1 MAGPRHHRLGFVV
14 AAVLLALAAGVFVG
28 LRGAVRDLD
37 RSLDRLYQR
46 TNFAVVTTT
55 GGDAARF
62 AAAAA
67 DVPGVTTVEQR
78 GNVTLSVW
86 MRNGERKVQG
96 TVLGVP
102 GAGPEVSRPVITDGT
117 VIPPGSTEPVAVVEQ
132 HTADDL
138 DVKVGDTLTALGP
151 GTQLPLKV
159 VGVGLSPE
167 YLLPAQSQQQIVS
180 SPGSFAV
187 VYVPQTIAEQLG
199 GLATLPQVLVAAR
212 ADDTAPVVAKLRDLA
227 QSTGAELVVTRTTQ
241 PSNALIDEE
250 RTGFVEASL
259 VIPLLAFITAMFVAA
274 VACARVEDRHRR
286 RLAMMRTTA
295 IGALVGTGLGLIA
308 AAIIGPKLTRSVSIP
323 NHVGASHLLPASG
336 ALLLTAGAGLLA
348 FGLGSLL
355 RRGTGTS
362 LGGGPAIVS
371 ALAAVAAMTAVIGPV
386 GVVDSARATLDAAAR
401 LEPVDAQ
408 IAFAVPATAA
418 QLALVEKIPGVVVAE
433 PVPSAN
439 VYVRHG
445 DRRYAT
451 QLQAFAPDTTMQT
464 FETPAGKRQELP
476 ADGVLIP
483 ESLGR
488 ILDAQPGDELELEL
502 PGAGVQTM
510 HLPVAGFTSN
520 TLGNLVFL
528 RTSSLRAALGPDA
541 DAFAGGLFTTGTLR
555 YAPDADADAIAAQVQ
570 KIPSVV
576 VYVPV
581 GADLGSVA
589 AVRPIFD
596 ALINALLGI
605 GVVVAAVGVGGAV
618 LLHAHTRVRHGV
630 LRLVVEV
637 LLALLAGII
646 VGAVVGTRLAD
657 ALVSALDT
665 ELVHLVDH
673 IDTITYLVAAGLVLV
688 VGAVAAVAGGLRAGG
703 ESPSPP
709 EGGHTAP

>member
-1 MAGPRHHRLGFVV
+1 VTGQRHHRLGFVV
-14 AAVLLALAAGVFVG
+14 AAVLLVLAAGTFVG

-55 GGDAARF
+55 GGDVARF
-62 AAAAA
+62 AREAAVI
-67 DVPGVTTVEQR
+67 DGVTTVEQR

-86 MRNGERKVQG
+86 LHDGARKVQG

-102 GAGPEVSRPVITDGT
+102 DDGPAVSRPVITEGT
-117 VIPPGSTEPVAVVEQ
+117 DIDPGTTDAVTVVEQ
-132 HTADDL
+132 HTAEDL
-138 DVKVGDTLTALGP
+138 GVQVGDTITALGP

-159 VGVGLSPE
+159 VGIGLSPE

-199 GLATLPQVLVAAR
+199 GPATVPQVLVAAR
-212 ADDTAPVVAKLRDLA
+212 SDDTGPVVARLRHIA
-227 QSTGAELVVTRTTQ
+227 ESTGAELVVTRTTQ
-241 PSNALIDEE
+241 PSNALISEE

-274 VACARVEDRHRR
+274 VACARVPDTRRRHR
-286 RLAMMRTTA
+286 AMMRTTA

-323 NHVGASHLLPASG
+323 NQVGASHLLPALG
-336 ALLLTAGAGLLA
+336 ALTLTAAAGLLA

-355 RRGTGTS
+355 RRGAGRS

-371 ALAAVAAMTAVIGPV
+371 ALAAVAAMTVIIGPV

-408 IAFAVPATAA
+408 IAFAVPATPA
-418 QLALVEKIPGVVVAE
+418 QLAAVEKIPGVVAAE

-451 QLQAFAPDTTMQT
+451 QLQAFALDTTMQT
-464 FETPAGKRQELP
+464 FETPAGKRQGLP

-483 ESLGR
+483 ESLGKL
-488 ILDAQPGDELELEL
+488 LDARPGDELELEL

-510 HLPVAGFTSN
+510 HVPVAGFTSN

-528 RTSSLRAALGPDA
+528 RTSTLRDALGPDA
-541 DAFAGGLFTTGTLR
+541 DAFAGGLFTTATLR
-555 YAPDADADAIAAQVQ
+555 YAPGADADAIAAQVQ

-596 ALINALLGI
+596 ALINALLAI

-637 LLALLAGII
+637 LVALVLGIL

-657 ALVSALDT
+657 ALVSALDSD
-665 ELVHLVDH
+665 LVHLVQH
-673 IDTITYLVAAGLVLV
+673 IEVNTYLVAAGLVLA
-688 VGAVAAVAGGLRAGG
+688 VGAIAGFVGGMRAKS
-703 ESPSPP
+703 EDARPAS
-709 EGGHTAP
+709 

>member
-1 MAGPRHHRLGFVV
+1 VTGQRHHRLGLVV
-14 AAVLLALAAGVFVG
+14 AAVLLALAATVFVG

-37 RSLDRLYQR
+37 RSLDRLYER

-62 AAAAA
+62 AAEAA
-67 DVPGVTTVEQR
+67 DVAGVTTVEQR

-86 MRNGERKVQG
+86 MRDGEKKVQG
-96 TVLGVP
+96 TVLGEP
-102 GAGPEVSRPVITDGT
+102 TDGPEVSRPVITAGSA
-117 VIPPGSTEPVAVVEQ
+117 IPPDTTEPVTVVEQ

-138 DVKVGDTLTALGP
+138 GVQVGDTLTALGP

-159 VGVGLSPE
+159 VGIGLSPE

-199 GLATLPQVLVAAR
+199 GPATIPQVLVAAR

-227 QSTGAELVVTRTTQ
+227 QSTGAELVVTRATQ
-241 PSNALIDEE
+241 PSNALISEE
-250 RTGFVEASL
+250 RTGFVEASF

-274 VACARVEDRHRR
+274 VACARVDDARR
-286 RLAMMRTTA
+286 RHLAMVRTTA

-323 NHVGASHLLPASG
+323 SHVGASHLLPALG
-336 ALLLTAGAGLLA
+336 AVALTAVAGLLA

-355 RRGTGTS
+355 RRGTGRS

-371 ALAAVAAMTAVIGPV
+371 ALAATAAMTVIIGPV
-386 GVVDSARATLDAAAR
+386 GVVDSARATLDTAAR

-408 IAFAVPATAA
+408 IAFVVPATAA
-418 QLALVEKIPGVVVAE
+418 QLALVEKIPGVVAAE

-451 QLQAFAPDTTMQT
+451 QIEAFAPDTTMQT

-483 ESLGR
+483 ESLATL
-488 ILDAQPGDELELEL
+488 LDARPGDELELEL

-510 HLPVAGFTSN
+510 HVPVAGLTSN
-520 TLGNLVFL
+520 TLGSLVFL
-528 RTSSLRAALGPDA
+528 RTSTLRDALGPDA
-541 DAFAGGLFTTGTLR
+541 DAFAGGLFTTATLR
-555 YAPDADADAIAAQVQ
+555 YAPGADAERIAAQVQ

-596 ALINALLGI
+596 ALINALLAI

-637 LLALLAGII
+637 LLALGAGIL
-646 VGAVVGTRLAD
+646 VGAVVGTRLAA
-657 ALVSALDT
+657 ALVDALDT
-665 ELVHLVDH
+665 DLVHLVDH
-673 IDTITYLVAAGLVLV
+673 IDTVTYLVAAGLVLV
-688 VGAVAAVAGGLRAGG
+688 VGAIAAAVGSLRSGS
-703 ESPSPP
+703 E
-709 EGGHTAP
+709 TAPSAP

>member
-1 MAGPRHHRLGFVV
+1 MAEHPQRHHRLGFVV
-14 AAVLLALAAGVFVG
+14 AAVLLALAAGVSVG

-37 RSLDRLYQR
+37 RSLTRLYQH

-62 AAAAA
+62 AEEAAHV
-67 DVPGVTTVEQR
+67 DGVTTVEQR
-78 GNVTLSVW
+78 GNVTLSIW
-86 MRNGERKVQG
+86 LHDGERKVQG
-96 TVLGVP
+96 TVLGVSSD
-102 GAGPEVSRPVITDGT
+102 GPAVSRPVITAGT
-117 VIPPGSTEPVAVVEQ
+117 AIDPGTTEPVTVVEQ

-138 DVKVGDTLTALGP
+138 HVHVGDTLTALGP

-159 VGVGLSPE
+159 VGIGLSPE

-199 GLATLPQVLVAAR
+199 GPATVPQVLVAAR
-212 ADDTAPVVAKLRDLA
+212 SDDTGPVVAKLRA
-227 QSTGAELVVTRTTQ
+227 IAHSTGADLVVTRTTQ
-241 PSNALIDEE
+241 PSNALISEE

-274 VACARVEDRHRR
+274 VACARVDDTRRRHR
-286 RLAMMRTTA
+286 AMVRTTA
-295 IGALVGTGLGLIA
+295 IGALVGTALGLIA

-323 NHVGASHLLPASG
+323 DHVGASHLLPALG
-336 ALLLTAGAGLLA
+336 ALALTAVAGFLA

-355 RRGTGTS
+355 RRGAGTS

-371 ALAAVAAMTAVIGPV
+371 ALAAVAAMTVIIGPV

-408 IAFAVPATAA
+408 IAFAVPATAS
-418 QLALVEKIPGVVVAE
+418 QLAVVERIPGVVAAE

-464 FETPAGKRQELP
+464 FETPAGRRQELP
-476 ADGVLIP
+476 ANGVLIP
-483 ESLGR
+483 ESLGKL
-488 ILDAQPGDELELEL
+488 LDARPGDELELGL

-510 HLPVAGFTSN
+510 HVPVAGLTSN

-528 RTSSLRAALGPDA
+528 RTSTLRKALGPDA
-541 DAFAGGLFTTGTLR
+541 DAFAGGLFTTATLR
-555 YAPDADADAIAAQVQ
+555 YAADADADAIAAQVQ

-589 AVRPIFD
+589 TVRPIFD
-596 ALINALLGI
+596 ALIKALLAI

-630 LRLVVEV
+630 LRLVAEV
-637 LLALLAGII
+637 LVALLLGIL

-665 ELVHLVDH
+665 DLVHLVQH
-673 IDTITYLVAAGLVLV
+673 IEATTYLVATGLVLV
-688 VGAVAAVAGGLRAGG
+688 VGAIAGVVGGVRAKS
-703 ESPSPP
+703 E
-709 EGGHTAP
+709 AD